1 MSEGIVIDQRFR
13 LGRVIRESG
22 VAVVYEAKHRNGA
35 EAWIKLPRTP
45 EHGGALLAEARV
57 ANALGKKAV
66 NLRDDGVTED
76 GLPYL
81 VLEPVTGQRLDHW
94 RQASG
99 GRAPPDEAM
108 GLGDELC
115 QAIGTM
121 HGAGFAVGVLRADAI
136 IVLPK
141 GGMCLLELEHVRPAT
156 PATVK
161 EDVVRVGRVLY
172 EMLSGMPCLAHGTPL
187 HEAAPE
193 LPRPMTMT
201 VDDAARGRFTTIAE
215 LRSALRASM
224 PDWLGPRKPMPS
236 VAPEAATIGRNDI
249 DEILGGGPGM
259 AQPSDP
265 PARPADFDFIVL
277 PRASRPLFDPRDLV
291 DSSRNVLDAGE
302 VREPAEE
309 PSLLDRASF
318 PSRPSD
324 VSPVAA
330 FAQIG
335 PERSS
340 PKPRGSLGLVIAGA
354 AATLTFVGTMIG
366 VVALF
371 ASRKSEIAPPPPA
384 AKAASGAVMVATS
397 EITPP
402 ASATQTQAAS
412 GVATIAAP
420 PATQAPAA
428 SASAGRDMIE
438 VDDAPAKAP
447 APGASVAASARPPSA
462 SDAPPTETSFRFE
475 GDLSPRLVIVDG
487 IVVGTTTK
495 PVRVKC
501 GTHSVKIGG
510 KGVSRDLDLPCG
522 GEQVLLIERN
532 GKWRAE

>member
-1 MSEGIVIDQRFR
+1 MSEGVVIDQRFR

-35 EAWIKLPRTP
+35 DAWIKLPRTP

-57 ANALGKKAV
+57 ANALGKNAV

-94 RQASG
+94 RESNG

-121 HGAGFAVGVLRADAI
+121 HAAGFAVGLLRADAI
-136 IVLPK
+136 LVLPK
-141 GGMCLLELEHVRPAT
+141 GGMCLLELEHARPSSEVT
-156 PATVK
+156 IK

-172 EMLSGMPCLAHGTPL
+172 EMLSGMPCIATAKPL

-193 LPRPMTMT
+193 LPRAMTST
-201 VDDAARGRFTTIAE
+201 VDDAARGRYATIDE

-236 VAPEAATIGRNDI
+236 IVPDVS
-249 DEILGGGPGM
+249 
-259 AQPSDP
+259 PSSRP
-265 PARPADFDFIVL
+265 TVPASTDFEGIVL
-277 PRASRPLFDPRDLV
+277 PRPSRPLFDPRDLV
-291 DSSRNVLDAGE
+291 DSSRNISVAAEVADARGATPN
-302 VREPAEE
+302 RPSIGSR
-309 PSLLDRASF
+309 PSL

-330 FAQIG
+330 FSQIQ
-335 PERSS
+335 PEPPPKRKRSI
-340 PKPRGSLGLVIAGA
+340 GLVIAGA
-354 AATLTFVGTMIG
+354 AASLLLLATTVGVI
-366 VVALF
+366 VVF
-371 ASRKSEIAPPPPA
+371 ASKEPEADVPAPV
-384 AKAASGAVMVATS
+384 AKAASSAVM
-397 EITPP
+397 
-402 ASATQTQAAS
+402 
-412 GVATIAAP
+412 IAAAP
-420 PATQAPAA
+420 SAAPALTATHAPAA
-428 SASAGRDMIE
+428 SAPASDEVIE
-438 VDDAPAKAP
+438 VDDVAMKPPA
-447 APGASVAASARPPSA
+447 GSASVAAAPAAPALAASAPAESA
-462 SDAPPTETSFRFE
+462 SAAAAAPAAASAPAGDTPPDETSFRFE

-487 IVVGTTTK
+487 IMMGTTTK
-495 PVRVKC
+495 PVRTKC
-501 GTHSVKIGG
+501 GTHVVKIGG
-510 KGVSRDLDLPCG
+510 KGAERSVDLPCG
-522 GEQVLLIERN
+522 GEQTIVIETN